1 MKRKSN
7 TAYNRYQRK
16 YRRSHP
22 EKVMQWR
29 INDAKKLLE
38 KARLESTES
47 IEKSGVSG

>member
-7 TAYNRYQRK
+7 TAYNRYQRN
-16 YRRSHP
+16 YRRNHP

-38 KARLESTES
+38 KAQLENAERLE
-47 IEKSGVSG
+47 KSSVPG